1 MLVFT
6 TSKFGCHQ
14 EIAKWL
20 GSLLALKREWVASS
34 PSFVDGHP
42 HDLLHL
48 GNVSSILSDSASF
61 CGTVPC
67 YSCET
72 IRFSTIQH
80 SWGVET
86 VGAAKQII
94 MEVAETSCNDMHLA
108 WWAMPAMLTENL
120 EDAAIWG
127 SAVPHDRCKCQ
138 AGVPFWRN
146 REWFKTHQTWRVVHH
161 YSPINT
167 H

>member
-20 GSLLALKREWVASS
+20 GSLLALKREREWVASS
-34 PSFVDGHP
+34 PSLVDGHP

-48 GNVSSILSDSASF
+48 GNVSFILSLILPGSVEH

-80 SWGVET
+80 S
-86 VGAAKQII
+86 
-94 MEVAETSCNDMHLA
+94 
-108 WWAMPAMLTENL
+108 
-120 EDAAIWG
+120 
-127 SAVPHDRCKCQ
+127 
-138 AGVPFWRN
+138 
-146 REWFKTHQTWRVVHH
+146 
-161 YSPINT
+161 
-167 H
+167 